1 MVWWMA
7 GGSQGKGE
15 RDLVY
20 GTARLEINVHDIP
33 STILFNGGNVEKY
46 FVHVGLWRFVFL
58 FFFFHFFFFPPDGFT
73 RREDPL
79 KNRIPFHVFSS
90 SVIRDNGGLSFDND
104 DYRVFDRSKAL
115 LFRF

>member
-1 MVWWMA
+1 MA

-58 FFFFHFFFFPPDGFT
+58 FFFFYFFF
-73 RREDPL
+73 
-79 KNRIPFHVFSS
+79 S

>member
-1 MVWWMA
+1 MA

-33 STILFNGGNVEKY
+33 STLFSSMAATLKSISCMSAFGDLFFY
-46 FVHVGLWRFVFL
+46 
-58 FFFFHFFFFPPDGFT
+58 FFFFIFFFPPDGFT